1 MNKFTKVFVI
11 VAAMTIALSHSV
23 IAQVSI
29 STNGDEP
36 DSSAMLETR
45 SITKSFLPPRMTKEE
60 RDDITTPANGLVI
73 FNTTSK
79 CLNFYTD
86 GFWYKLTGEPDVNTV
101 YFSI

>member
-79 CLNFYTD
+79 CLNFYAD